1 MHENPFTFDKGKTRR
16 NDIKICFIFARM
28 VTQSKQITGLMAWC
42 KCQTNQVV
50 GIWLGTLSFITS
62 IFDVS
67 KIKTLGFS
75 LKHYISHI
83 YSLFFLPLRIM
94 TSRQKN
100 DKYLLLTLTKWPLK
114 RLDSLSCSLWQR
126 QIALI
131 IICSTSYLLISTC
144 PVFKEKWYRAKT

>member
-1 MHENPFTFDKGKTRR
+1 MQRPAQAFTSISD
-16 NDIKICFIFARM
+16 
-28 VTQSKQITGLMAWC
+28 
-42 KCQTNQVV
+42 
-50 GIWLGTLSFITS
+50 SFITS
-62 IFDVS
+62 IFNVS

-75 LKHYISHI
+75 LKHYIS
-83 YSLFFLPLRIM
+83 SLSFLPIRIM

-131 IICSTSYLLISTC
+131 IICSTYLSVLVQCSRKMVQSKNVVVKYFLRTLIYFGLFF
-144 PVFKEKWYRAKT
+144 VFCYFYMVDQMRDFITDRKTVSSRFEVE